1 MEQIVVGF
9 DGSEHSRRALE
20 RAANFAGDRTVLSV
34 VCAAD
39 VARLLRDPAGGTG
52 PVDPADAEARTAA
65 LAEARTYLEGRGINA
80 RLVEGHGNPADV
92 IVQEAEDSGADL
104 IVVGTRGLNA
114 AKRLVLGSVST
125 NVVHH
130 APCDVLVVR

>member
-1 MEQIVVGF
+1 MNRIVVGY
-9 DGSEHSRRALE
+9 DGSEPARRALD
-20 RAANFAGDRTVLSV
+20 RAVELADAAVVAV

-39 VARLLRDPAGGTG
+39 VSPLVRDPAGGAS
-52 PVDPADAEARTAA
+52 PIDPAHEEARGAA
-65 LAEARTYLEGRGINA
+65 LAEARQHLEGKG
-80 RLVEGHGNPADV
+80 VEAVYVAGVGHPADV
-92 IVQEAEDSGADL
+92 IVEEAKETGADL

-114 AKRLVLGSVST
+114 AKRIVLGSVST

>member
-1 MEQIVVGF
+1 MERIVVGF
-9 DGSEHSRRALE
+9 DGSEHARKALA
-20 RAANFAGDRTVLSV
+20 RAADLADDGTEVAV

-39 VARLLRDPAGGTG
+39 VSRLLRDPAGGTG
-52 PVDPADAEARTAA
+52 PVDPADAEARAAA
-65 LAEARTYLEGRGINA
+65 LDEARSFLGERGIEA
-80 RLVEGHGNPADV
+80 KLVEGHGNAADV